1 MNTKFT
7 AAAQAIADH
16 FKQAE
21 ALRGEPFRDTF
32 TNPMCNDAVTPNF
45 VGVPLAL
52 LRALVDAVAQ
62 PGSLDVTAHIPDQAI
77 LAINGMDR
85 FFSTSE
91 SRYGKDDNPATQYHT
106 GEPGLLAFSRE
117 LLRHFG
123 RPVPLG
129 PLVAA
134 AGPIASDASH
144 PMQPILLDDNGTP
157 RFMRNAIVE
166 HLAQDKLNELA
177 KMGFCSEDRMQLA
190 QLIGYSVSGYGELS
204 YVCSESANE
213 ADKIAAALM
222 AGKGGAA

>member
-16 FKQAE
+16 FKAAE
-21 ALRGEPFRDTF
+21 AARGEPFRDTF
-32 TNPMCNDAVTPNF
+32 TNPMNNDAVTPNF
-45 VGVPLAL
+45 VGIPLAL
-52 LRALVDAVAQ
+52 LRA
-62 PGSLDVTAHIPDQAI
+62 
-77 LAINGMDR
+77 
-85 FFSTSE
+85 
-91 SRYGKDDNPATQYHT
+91 
-106 GEPGLLAFSRE
+106 
-117 LLRHFG
+117 
-123 RPVPLG
+123 
-129 PLVAA
+129 LVAA

-190 QLIGYSVSGYGELS
+190 QLIGYSVSGYGGLS

-213 ADKIAAALM
+213 ADKIAATLVAD
-222 AGKGGAA
+222 KGGAA